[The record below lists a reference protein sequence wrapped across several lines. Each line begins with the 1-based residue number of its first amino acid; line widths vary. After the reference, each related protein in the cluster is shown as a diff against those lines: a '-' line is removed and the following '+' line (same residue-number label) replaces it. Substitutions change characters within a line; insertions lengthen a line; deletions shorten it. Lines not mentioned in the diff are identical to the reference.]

1 METEQNQTHDEIM
14 FNESRDLDAEQS
26 FKQLCADTLKSRGEV
41 PEHIVHLAERVT
53 RVNELR
59 SKWGFT
65 SQDNRQAYYRRRDEN
80 AFHKTNAALSAMQI
94 QVNATKRV
102 AKMPEC
108 YEDLHDLGYRP
119 ETTYAKLPF

>member
-14 FNESRDLDAEQS
+14 FNESRDLDAEHS
-26 FKQLCADTLKSRGEV
+26 FKQLCADTLKNRNEV

-80 AFHKTNAALSAMQI
+80 TPQKTMAKQKALEAKI
-94 QVNATKRV
+94 KQVNSLAHAGV
-102 AKMPEC
+102 
-108 YEDLHDLGYRP
+108 
-119 ETTYAKLPF
+119 